1 MALPL
6 TLSNYAIAYGESE
19 VPVYVYP
26 EKGFLLTS
34 VAMHGFARR
43 ECRFLN
49 FLVQRQFS
57 YDDITVLLNIRG
69 VGNVFYVCEGGE
81 WKFLLDEAPCN
92 IEAKPYT
99 NNNTFSIEIK
109 DDAIVDMIAVYGDA
123 EIVSVVLDL
132 PEFKSNDG
140 NPRIVPLDFY
150 VMGMYEDEE
159 QMVEADGTLRMTV
172 VSKDQL
178 NDVLPKI
185 TYIENLA
192 SRINTA
198 ANIVLHGENFLPGM
212 NVYISLGDRDY
223 VVESANITFSDD
235 GKTAS
240 FTLYPKMLAVDGNGL
255 DSCGVYGIHIGF
267 DKEHLDKSNLGL
279 IRYKYNSENLE
290 ARDETPASMTKVG
303 ICFNA
308 SDMKLVYDTTD
319 ENGNG
324 ILNPGAGPLGDTM
337 YVRVDGDCTKYKYV
351 QVRLKRNKQLQHKHG
366 EIIVDGV
373 PLEAGDVVW
382 LTHQLNPED
391 DGLWVVTDGEWYG
404 YGTEIQTDEEGK
416 RIENCYLPG
425 KATPVD
431 DTYVIDLGAR
441 VTDYIDYVCAEY
453 VPYKCGKRT
462 VCSYTVVPGDILLL
476 SEQDDGSNGL
486 WEVTCGDWVF
496 LGDSPYND
504 GTKIDDS
511 RAIITQNNID
521 FCKCGENYKIEY
533 YYLNASCYL
542 NELHRDVRVMCSDA
556 SIVPN
561 NEDHQVKITEYV
573 VRVGEED
580 SLVGNKGRTPGD
592 PVKEDCTR
600 VDDDFEFKNGISLVE
615 NLQYTCPIEKIP
627 SPISKDD
634 GECIPMCDIP
644 RYYNLEMPNDYTNSN
659 DTNGFT
665 IKFWRHEDDGWHLYA
680 YICSGT
686 LMTGR
691 DFYVYHLHVKGSAVE
706 SLVDVNEHS
715 WFNRNGGVIA
725 SGDID
730 PVDISCI
737 PCEGVEQQK
746 TRIYINSFAMTDDT
760 WEFPGYSDHNLDSDE
775 KLYMSWRIKCTTSI
789 LARRLPGL
797 MVLPDA
803 TSEEQNAID
812 INIRTTCDDMN
823 DDVKRSEATGDECV
837 AGYIAGM
844 EHIWGFAYYKSVMSK
859 SQFCAEYNKYLNKDQ
874 DCIYID
880 YNEVLTTDADEK
892 LRTDDCKKIRR

>member
-81 WKFLLDEAPCN
+81 WRFLLDEAPCN

-109 DDAIVDMIAVYGDA
+109 DDAIVDMIAVYGEA

-132 PEFKSNDG
+132 PEFTSEDG
-140 NPRIVPLDFY
+140 KPRIVPLDFY
-150 VMGMYEDEE
+150 VMGMYEDDE

-351 QVRLKRNKQLQHKHG
+351 QVRLKRNKQLPHKYG
-366 EIIVDGV
+366 EIVVDGV

-391 DGLWVVTDGEWYG
+391 DGLWVVTAGDWYG
-404 YGTEIQTDEEGK
+404 YDSGVEIDKETGEPLVD
-416 RIENCYLPG
+416 CYAPA

-441 VTDYIDYVCAEY
+441 VTDYVDYVCAEY

-521 FCKCGENYKIEY
+521 FCKCGETYKIEY

-573 VRVGEED
+573 VRIGEED

-600 VDDDFEFKNGISLVE
+600 VDDDFEFKNGILLVE
-615 NLQYTCPIEKIP
+615 NLQYTCPIEKVPGPDCRDI
-627 SPISKDD
+627 
-634 GECIPMCDIP
+634 CDIP
-644 RYYNLEMPNDYTNSN
+644 RYYNLGMPSDYTNSN

-665 IKFWRHEDDGWHLYA
+665 IKFWRREVDGWHLYA

-725 SGDID
+725 
-730 PVDISCI
+730 
-737 PCEGVEQQK
+737 
-746 TRIYINSFAMTDDT
+746 
-760 WEFPGYSDHNLDSDE
+760 
-775 KLYMSWRIKCTTSI
+775 
-789 LARRLPGL
+789 
-797 MVLPDA
+797 
-803 TSEEQNAID
+803 
-812 INIRTTCDDMN
+812 
-823 DDVKRSEATGDECV
+823 TGDWFV
-837 AGYIAGM
+837 DSKDKM
-844 EHIWGFAYYKSVMSK
+844 RNNRKLAYT
-859 SQFCAEYNKYLNKDQ
+859 L
-874 DCIYID
+874 IR
-880 YNEVLTTDADEK
+880 
-892 LRTDDCKKIRR
+892 LR